1 MPFQTNTTYRFAVM
15 LALTAAFLIVWLNA
29 AAGLI
34 SIEDDDP
41 ANLLYVG
48 VLAIGF
54 IGAIIAR
61 LQPSGLARAM
71 FATALAQ
78 ASVGAIALML
88 PNTASSVQIVIVHGI
103 FVALFAGAGLL
114 FRHAARVRYPE
125 AGGPN
130 QVVSASTRPS

>member
-1 MPFQTNTTYRFAVM
+1 MDLQSNTAYRFAVG

-34 SIEDDDP
+34 GIEDDDP

-61 LQPSGLARAM
+61 LQPRGLARAL

-78 ASVGAIALML
+78 ALVGTIALKL
-88 PNTASSVQIVIVHGI
+88 PNTASSVQIVILHGV
-103 FVALFAGAGLL
+103 FVALFAGAALL
-114 FRHAARVRYPE
+114 FRYAARKGFPQR
-125 AGGPN
+125 AGAAG
-130 QVVSASTRPS
+130 

>member
-1 MPFQTNTTYRFAVM
+1 MHLQNNIAYRFAFG

-34 SIEDDDP
+34 GIEDDDP

-61 LQPSGLARAM
+61 FRPRGMARAL

-78 ASVGAIALML
+78 ALVGAIALTL
-88 PNTASSVQIVIVHGI
+88 PNTASSVQIVILHGV
-103 FVALFAGAGLL
+103 FVALFAGAGSL
-114 FRHAARVRYPE
+114 FLYAARRGFPLR
-125 AGGPN
+125 AGTAG
-130 QVVSASTRPS
+130 

>member
-1 MPFQTNTTYRFAVM
+1 MHLQSKTAYRFAVG

-34 SIEDDDP
+34 GIEDDDP

-61 LQPSGLARAM
+61 LQPRGLARAL

-78 ASVGAIALML
+78 ALVGAIALKL
-88 PNTASSVQIVIVHGI
+88 PNTASSVQIVILHGL
-103 FVALFAGAGLL
+103 FVALFAGAALL
-114 FRHAARVRYPE
+114 FRYTAQQ
-125 AGGPN
+125 G
-130 QVVSASTRPS
+130 

>member
-1 MPFQTNTTYRFAVM
+1 MHVQSNTGYRFAVG

-34 SIEDDDP
+34 GIEDDDP

-61 LQPSGLARAM
+61 FQPRGLARAL

-78 ASVGAIALML
+78 ALVGAIALKL
-88 PNTASSVQIVIVHGI
+88 PNTASSVQIVVLHGV
-103 FVALFAGAGLL
+103 FVALFAGAALL
-114 FRHAARVRYPE
+114 FRYAARQGSPPR
-125 AGGPN
+125 AAATG
-130 QVVSASTRPS
+130 

>member
-1 MPFQTNTTYRFAVM
+1 MHLQSNTAYRCAVG

-34 SIEDDDP
+34 GIEDDDP

-61 LQPSGLARAM
+61 LHPRGLARAL

-78 ASVGAIALML
+78 ALVGAIALKL
-88 PNTASSVQIVIVHGI
+88 PNTASSVQIVILHGA
-103 FVALFAGAGLL
+103 FVALFAGAALL
-114 FRHAARVRYPE
+114 FRYAARKGFPRR
-125 AGGPN
+125 AGAAG
-130 QVVSASTRPS
+130 